1 MAGESGI
8 RVPVEGMTLADLAEA
23 LTGYRPPWGTPIRH
37 VAIDSRACEA
47 GDLFIALPGERTDGH
62 QYVGDAFQRGAIAA
76 IVHREVPEGAMT
88 VDLERGP
95 WPDSLAF
102 PVCFR
107 VSRTLDALHRWA
119 GWWRARFPVRVIG
132 ITGSVGKTSTKE
144 LTWAVLS
151 WRYETLKSE
160 GNLNS
165 EIGLPLMLLRLTPRH
180 QRAVL
185 EMGMYARGEIAALCA
200 IARPVI
206 GVVTMVGPVHL
217 ERLGS
222 LEAIAAAKA
231 ELVEALPEE
240 GVAVLNWDD
249 PYVRAMAERTRARV
263 FFYGLD
269 PKADLWAD
277 EIASEGLEG
286 VRFDL
291 HYRGETFRRVRVS
304 LLGRHSVH
312 TALRAI
318 AVGIL
323 EGLSWDEI
331 FAGLMDRRAQLR
343 LVAVPGL
350 RGSILLDDTYNA
362 SPPSMLAALNLL
374 AELEGRKIAVLGD
387 MLELGAYELEGHRLV
402 GGRAGAVVDLL
413 ITVGPRA
420 RIIAQEAMAVGL
432 PPHRVW
438 TCDSNQ
444 EAIEVLRQVL
454 EPGDVVLVKGS
465 RGLQMEEIVNALC
478 EG

>member
-1 MAGESGI
+1 MSGEMGT
-8 RVPVEGMTLADLAEA
+8 RVAVEGMTLADLAEA
-23 LTGYRPPWGTPIRH
+23 LSGRRPPWEMPIRH
-37 VAIDSRACEA
+37 VAIDSRTCEA
-47 GDLFIALPGERTDGH
+47 GDLFVALPGERTDGH
-62 QYVGDAFQRGAIAA
+62 QYVGDAFHRGAIAA
-76 IVHREVPEGAMT
+76 LVHQDVPAGAMV

-95 WPDSLAF
+95 WPESLTF

-107 VSRTLDALHRWA
+107 VARTLDALHRWA

-144 LTWAVLS
+144 LTWAILS
-151 WRYETLKSE
+151 RRYETLKTE

-165 EIGLPLMLLRLTPRH
+165 EIGLPLMLLRLTARH
-180 QRAVL
+180 QWAVL

-222 LEAIAAAKA
+222 MEAIAAAKA
-231 ELVEALPEE
+231 ELVEALPED
-240 GVAVLNWDD
+240 GVAVLNRDD
-249 PYVRAMAERTRARV
+249 PYVRGMAERTRARV

-269 PKADLWAD
+269 PEADLWAD
-277 EIASEGLEG
+277 EIVSEGLEG

-318 AVGIL
+318 AVGLL
-323 EGLSWDEI
+323 EGLTWEEI
-331 FAGLMDRRAQLR
+331 FAGLRDRRAQLR

-350 RGSILLDDTYNA
+350 RGSTILDDTYNA

-374 AELEGRKIAVLGD
+374 AELDGRKIAVLGD
-387 MLELGAYELEGHRLV
+387 MLELGAYEIEGHRLV
-402 GGRAGAVVDLL
+402 GGRAGAVADLL

-438 TCDSNQ
+438 ICDSNQ
-444 EAIEVLRQVL
+444 EAIEVLRQIL

-465 RGLQMEEIVNALC
+465 RGLHMEEIVSTLC